1 MAVFTLGQATA
12 QALGAVAGRQSPRRP
27 SPGLS
32 PGLGARSG
40 GPHRTGAPVLRDSI
54 EAGTF
59 ETLFFTVP
67 AKGETDKL
75 LRIAR
80 RTLDAGRQLR
90 REARAGD
97 RILSAA
103 ERRIILLTAAAVRVY
118 EEILTLARLNKG
130 RVFPSYDHL
139 SKATSLGRA
148 TIARAL
154 HILEDIGFLVRQRRF
169 KRVEA
174 EGPGPRYRQTSNVY
188 RPTLP
193 QRVLAYLPRWMQP
206 APTPDDVVQQQAD
219 RIDDTA
225 AMLSGLSCRDLAAVT
240 VGGQLGKMLAKLGA
254 GVDRIERESQIE
266 SQPLQS

>member
-12 QALGAVAGRQSPRRP
+12 RALAAAAAGRRSDRRVA
-27 SPGLS
+27 PGLDV
-32 PGLGARSG
+32 RSG
-40 GPHRTGAPVLRDSI
+40 GRHRTGAPVLRDSI

-67 AKGETDKL
+67 AKGETDTL

-97 RILSAA
+97 RILTAA
-103 ERRIILLTAAAVRVY
+103 ERRIVLLTAAAVRVY

-139 SKATSLGRA
+139 AKATSLARA

-154 HILEDIGFLVRQRRF
+154 QILEDIGFLVRQRRF

-193 QRVLAYLPRWMQP
+193 QRVLGYLPRWMRP
-206 APTPDDVVQQQAD
+206 APLPDDIVQQQTD
-219 RIDDTA
+219 RTA
-225 AMLSGLSCRDLAAVT
+225 EVTTMLAGLSCRDLATVT

-254 GVDRIERESQIE
+254 SVDRLESESQIRP
-266 SQPLQS
+266 QPLQS